1 MAADPQEE
9 FLHTSHSPE
18 ETRALGRAVGR
29 HVQAGDLITLRG
41 DLGAGKTTFVQGLAE
56 GMEVTEPVVS
66 PSFTLLHEH
75 PGRVKLY
82 HLDLYRLVTADL
94 PDIGLDDVLGAE
106 AVVAVE
112 WSERL
117 PADFTGDALEM
128 GLGFGDTAEARRIV
142 LRATGPRG
150 RRLLAA
156 AREAV
161 HADAGR

>member
-1 MAADPQEE
+1 MAADSPDE
-9 FLHTSHSPE
+9 LLYTAHSPE
-18 ETRALGRAVGR
+18 DTRALGRALGR
-29 HVQAGDLITLRG
+29 GVQAGDLITLQG
-41 DLGAGKTTFVQGLAE
+41 DLGAGKTTLVQGLAE
-56 GMEVTEPVVS
+56 GMEVMEPVVS
-66 PSFTLLHEH
+66 PSFTLIHEH

-82 HLDLYRLVTADL
+82 HLDLYRLATAEL
-94 PDIGLDDVLGAE
+94 PDIGLEDVLGAE

-117 PADFTGDALEM
+117 PDSLLGDALELE
-128 GLGFGDTAEARRIV
+128 LGYGEAEEARWIV

-161 HADAGR
+161 HADPGH